1 MTTTMNSL
9 LKPPYYNNNNNGMGG
24 ASLAQVVQAICDSH
38 GGGMATLVRAT
49 GCVRVIDCPAWTT
62 RASAALR
69 MQRPTALLAVEPSTA
84 SLSGFAVS
92 VWEPPPPSQ
101 RVPRLLTLAV
111 GMALFLAA
119 QRTLAH
125 LAGDSSLCASRHMI
139 ELVWGKRN

>member
-1 MTTTMNSL
+1 MMTTTMTNF
-9 LKPPYYNNNNNGMGG
+9 KQGMGG
-24 ASLAQVVQAICDSH
+24 ASLVQVVQAICDSH
-38 GGGMATLVRAT
+38 GGGQATLVRAT
-49 GCVRVIDCPAWTT
+49 GFVRVIDCPAWTT

-69 MQRPTALLAVEPSTA
+69 LQRPAALLAVEPSTA

-92 VWEPPPPSQ
+92 VSEPPPPMQ

-111 GMALFLAA
+111 GMALFVVA

-125 LAGDSSLCASRHMI
+125 LAGDSSLCASRHII